1 MTKTSWLHEYWQS
14 LIYTEVAVQGKIST
28 SISKMNSNIF
38 NKTHYNIAKLSTVCA
53 DGHTIIWVINSM
65 TEQRVFVET
74 VASLLQTLS
83 ANPNK
88 YPQHGS
94 EHHGIYL
101 WSEILWSKE
110 YSKHLHVYCSICI
123 CKIMLDKSKV
133 SSAFFL
139 FYAFNVQYIMHP

>member
-1 MTKTSWLHEYWQS
+1 MVTKIISWIWWHLPWLTWQHINSWLLEYLYYCNPTLLMTKTSWLHEYWQS
-14 LIYTEVAVQGKIST
+14 LIHTEVAVQGKIST

-53 DGHTIIWVINSM
+53 DGHMIIWVINSM

-94 EHHGIYL
+94 EHHGIPVPNTL
-101 WSEILWSKE
+101 
-110 YSKHLHVYCSICI
+110 
-123 CKIMLDKSKV
+123 
-133 SSAFFL
+133 
-139 FYAFNVQYIMHP
+139 Q